1 MNISTY
7 HRITFA
13 ALVFIGV
20 GTAGC
25 SGDAPTGA
33 TVPPSAPQYD
43 GGATFGSGN
52 FVGTTS
58 PENTTAADSGSAARG
73 GGATFG
79 SGN

>member
-1 MNISTY
+1 MTVLTY
-7 HRITFA
+7 RRLTFA
-13 ALVFIGV
+13 ALVLFAV
-20 GTAGC
+20 GATAC

-33 TVPPSAPQYD
+33 TVAPSAPQYD

-52 FVGTTS
+52 FVGTST

>member
-1 MNISTY
+1 MPVASY
-7 HRITFA
+7 RGITLA
-13 ALVFIGV
+13 TLVFFAV
-20 GTAGC
+20 GATAC

-33 TVPPSAPQYD
+33 TVAPSAPQYD

-52 FVGTTS
+52 FVGKTA
-58 PENTTAADSGSAARG
+58 PENTAADSGSAARG